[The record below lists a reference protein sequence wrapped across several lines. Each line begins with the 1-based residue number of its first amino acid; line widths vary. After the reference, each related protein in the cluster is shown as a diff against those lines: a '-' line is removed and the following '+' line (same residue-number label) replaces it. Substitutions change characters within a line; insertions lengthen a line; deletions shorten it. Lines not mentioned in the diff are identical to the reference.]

1 MSKILAAATVLLFAA
16 PALAAE
22 TGVTTDAA
30 KVEAGTYD
38 VEPNHTQVLFSVNHM
53 GFTAY
58 TGQFTKASGTL
69 VLDPAKP
76 DASKLDVSV
85 DVGSVT
91 TPSEKLTGE
100 LKSDAWL
107 DAGKFPAI
115 TFKSSK
121 VVKTGADTAKVTGDL
136 TLHGVTKT
144 ETLTVKFNGAGANPL
159 NKKYTSGF
167 EVSGKIKR
175 SDFGVKTYVPLIGDE
190 VTLTIAGA
198 FEKQG

>member
-1 MSKILAAATVLLFAA
+1 MSKLLTTAAVLLIAA

-22 TGVTTDAA
+22 TGVTTDAS

-53 GFTAY
+53 GFTTY

-69 VLDPAKP
+69 VLDPAHP

-115 TFKSSK
+115 TFKSTK
-121 VVKTGADTAKVTGDL
+121 VMKTGADSAKVTGDL
-136 TLHGVTKT
+136 TMHGVTKT
-144 ETLTVKFNGAGANPL
+144 ETLNVKFNGAGANPL
-159 NKKYTSGF
+159 NKKYTTGF

>member
-1 MSKILAAATVLLFAA
+1 MLATPV
-16 PALAAE
+16 LAAE
-22 TGVTTDAA
+22 TGVITDAS
-30 KVEAGTYD
+30 KVEAGTYA

-53 GFTAY
+53 GFTTY

-69 VLDPAKP
+69 TLDAAKP

-91 TPSEKLTGE
+91 TPSDKLSDE

-115 TFKSSK
+115 TFKSTK
-121 VVKTGADTAKVTGDL
+121 VVKTGADMAKVTGDL
-136 TLHGVTKT
+136 TMHGVTKT
-144 ETLTVKFNGAGANPL
+144 ETLTVKFNGAGVNQL
-159 NKKYTSGF
+159 DKKYTTGF

>member
-1 MSKILAAATVLLFAA
+1 MPKLLTAAAALMLATPV
-16 PALAAE
+16 LAAE
-22 TGVTTDAA
+22 TGVITDAS
-30 KVEAGTYD
+30 KVEAGTYA

-53 GFTAY
+53 GFTTY

-69 VLDPAKP
+69 TLDAAKP

-91 TPSEKLTGE
+91 TPSDKLSDE

-115 TFKSSK
+115 TFKSTK
-121 VVKTGADTAKVTGDL
+121 VVKTGADMAKVTGDL
-136 TLHGVTKT
+136 TMHGVTKT
-144 ETLTVKFNGAGANPL
+144 ETLTVKFNGAGVNQL
-159 NKKYTSGF
+159 DKKYTTGF

>member
-1 MSKILAAATVLLFAA
+1 MPKLLTAAAVLMIVT

-22 TGVTTDAA
+22 TGVTTDAT
-30 KVEAGTYD
+30 KVQAGTFE
-38 VEPNHTQVLFSVNHM
+38 VEPSHTQVLFSVNHF
-53 GFTAY
+53 GFTTY

-76 DASKLDVSV
+76 DASKLDVTV
-85 DVGSVT
+85 DVGSVV
-91 TPSEKLTGE
+91 TPSDKLTGE
-100 LKSDAWL
+100 LKGDAWL

-115 TFKSSK
+115 TFKSTK

-136 TLHGVTKT
+136 TLHGVTRA
-144 ETLTVKFNGAGANPL
+144 ETMTVKFNGAGPNPL
-159 NKKYTSGF
+159 SKKYTAGF
-167 EVSGKIKR
+167 EMLGKIKR
-175 SDFGVKTYVPLIGDE
+175 SDFGVKTYVPLVGDE